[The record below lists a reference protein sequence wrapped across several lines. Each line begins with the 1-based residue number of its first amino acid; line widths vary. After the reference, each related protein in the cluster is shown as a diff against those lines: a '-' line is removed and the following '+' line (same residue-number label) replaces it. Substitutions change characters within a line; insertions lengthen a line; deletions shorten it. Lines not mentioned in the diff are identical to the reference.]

1 MTTLPLSCLD
11 EPLQGYAAVECATT
25 VLQDMVAAQ
34 SEIALGGRKSAR
46 RLAGKV
52 SKTRVFVEK
61 SRTSS
66 KAVKL
71 LVKAEQKVRSFEGQI
86 GKLLARDKIEEGL
99 ANELLALSGEVTVR
113 IDGVLTPLA
122 N

>member
-1 MTTLPLSCLD
+1 MT
-11 EPLQGYAAVECATT
+11 E
-25 VLQDMVAAQ
+25 LQDMVGSQ

-52 SKTRVFVEK
+52 AKTRELVDK

-66 KAVKL
+66 KAVRL
-71 LVKAEQKVRSFEGQI
+71 LVKAEKKVVSFEVQI
-86 GKLLARDKIEEGL
+86 AKLLANEKIADGL
-99 ANELLALSGEVTVR
+99 ANELLLLAGEVTAR